1 MMLRK
6 VYGIDG
12 SVVGELQLP
21 SVFEAEIRPDV
32 IRRVYLS
39 ILTASIQPQGRDK
52 YAGLR
57 TSAESW
63 GAGHGVARV
72 PRVKGRGYP
81 AAGRAARA
89 NQAVKGVRVGAPRV
103 EKVVLERVNKKE
115 KRLGMISALAA
126 TASIEL
132 VSRRHRLD
140 GVEEVPIV
148 MTDDVE
154 DIKKTREVED
164 LLVRIGLSNELERL
178 KKRFKKIRAGKGKYR
193 GRIRKRARGPLF
205 IVLRDDAPLRLAARN
220 IPGVEVASVRNL
232 SVMDLAPGGVPGRLT
247 IWSRSSLDFI
257 GRNYGVIG

>member
-1 MMLRK
+1 MIIRK
-6 VYGIDG
+6 VYSIDG
-12 SVVGELQLP
+12 SVVGEVQLP
-21 SVFEAEIRPDV
+21 NVFEAEIRPDV

-52 YAGLR
+52 EAGLR

-63 GAGHGVARV
+63 GVGHGVARV

-115 KRLGMISALAA
+115 KRLGIISALAA

-132 VSRRHRLD
+132 VSKRHRLN

-148 MTDDVE
+148 MTDDIE
-154 DIKKTREVED
+154 EIKKTRDVENV
-164 LLVRIGLSNELERL
+164 LIKMGLQDELERL
-178 KKRFKKIRAGKGKYR
+178 KKRFRKIRAGKGKYR

-205 IVLRDDAPLRLAARN
+205 VVLKEDAFLRLAARN
-220 IPGVEVASVRNL
+220 IPGVDVVPVRNL
-232 SVMDLAPGGVPGRLT
+232 SVVDLAPGGVPGRLT
-247 IWSRSSLDFI
+247 IWSKSSLDFLNRFL
-257 GRNYGVIG
+257 G

>member
-1 MMLRK
+1 MIVRK
-6 VYGIDG
+6 VYSIDG
-12 SVVGELQLP
+12 SIVGEVQLP

-39 ILTASIQPQGRDK
+39 ILTASIQPQGRDR

-63 GAGHGVARV
+63 GVGHGVARV

-103 EKVVLERVNKKE
+103 EKVILERVNKKE
-115 KRLGMISALAA
+115 KRLGIISALAA

-132 VSRRHRLD
+132 VSKRHRLD
-140 GVEEVPIV
+140 GVEEVPII
-148 MTDDVE
+148 MTDDIE
-154 DIKKTREVED
+154 EMKKTRDVEGI
-164 LLVRIGLSNELERL
+164 LMKIGLQNELKRL

-205 IVLRDDAPLRLAARN
+205 IVLKEDAFLRLAARN
-220 IPGVEVASVRNL
+220 IPGVDVVPVRNL

-247 IWSRSSLDFI
+247 IWSRSSLDFLSRVV
-257 GRNYGVIG
+257 G